1 MWRQWQLPTLHRLQ
15 THVPRTSS
23 SPTRLLRWWTALCPR
38 RKWTMLVRWLNKWLA
53 WWPKLPP
60 IYGEQGQP
68 RGRKPKKGSKLEKV
82 KKHAMKSKKSKK
94 SKGKGKKSKKS
105 PTVASTVMDGNDDVL
120 MEVPVASKTK
130 KRVSGK
136 KKSTHETG
144 ASASEP
150 AACPKPKAARRKRR
164 ASKAVSDPPA
174 APNGPSEVD
183 RIDLECPPGGHVEP
197 KVDKGGWA
205 WFGWTWGWWEAFAT
219 WWCYWC
225 PKSFDPE
232 CSLFVGVPQS
242 QSSHGVRRCCQGC
255 SLMLRST
262 IVYWMVGQ

>member
-1 MWRQWQLPTLHRLQ
+1 
-15 THVPRTSS
+15 
-23 SPTRLLRWWTALCPR
+23 
-38 RKWTMLVRWLNKWLA
+38 
-53 WWPKLPP
+53 
-60 IYGEQGQP
+60 
-68 RGRKPKKGSKLEKV
+68 
-82 KKHAMKSKKSKK
+82 MKSKKSKK

-164 ASKAVSDPPA
+164 ASKAVSDPPPA
-174 APNGPSEVD
+174 APHGPSEVD

-197 KVDKGGWA
+197 KVDKGAGLDSGEHGA
-205 WFGWTWGWWEAFAT
+205 GEKPLRPDDAIDAPSHLTLNAVYSSAYRKAKAAT
-219 WWCYWC
+219 G
-225 PKSFDPE
+225 SADAAR
-232 CSLFVGVPQS
+232 VVA
-242 QSSHGVRRCCQGC
+242 
-255 SLMLRST
+255 
-262 IVYWMVGQ
+262 